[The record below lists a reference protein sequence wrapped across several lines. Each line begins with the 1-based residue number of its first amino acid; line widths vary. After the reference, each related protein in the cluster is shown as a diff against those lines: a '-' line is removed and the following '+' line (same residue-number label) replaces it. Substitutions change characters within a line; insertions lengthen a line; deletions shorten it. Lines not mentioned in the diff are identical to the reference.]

1 MGIFATTGET
11 SLLPNVKDLR
21 KMALRVGSS
30 MLLRSLRTP
39 KASMISSRAM
49 SEMSFTFAAPNGVHY
64 KDANVKQIDVPS
76 FSGSFGIL
84 PNHVPA
90 LAVLA
95 PGTFTVYEE
104 SGDSNKFFVS
114 SGTVTINDDSSVQIL
129 AEEAHSLD
137 AFDPIEAKKALE
149 EANNLASAATD
160 DVSKAEAQIAVEVAD
175 ALVKAL
181 A

>member
-1 MGIFATTGET
+1 MGET
-11 SLLPNVKDLR
+11 RRNQFAAEPSRSR

-30 MLLRSLRTP
+30 MLLRSLRSP
-39 KASMISSRAM
+39 KPSIVSRRAM

-95 PGTFTVYEE
+95 PGTITVYEE

-137 AFDPIEAKKALE
+137 AFDVNAAKTALDEAQNQL
-149 EANNLASAATD
+149 NAAGD
-160 DVSKAEAQIAVEVAD
+160 EVARAEAQIAVEVAD

>member
-1 MGIFATTGET
+1 MG
-11 SLLPNVKDLR
+11 
-21 KMALRVGSS
+21 
-30 MLLRSLRTP
+30 
-39 KASMISSRAM
+39 AM
-49 SEMSFTFAAPNGVHY
+49 SEMSFTLAAPNGVHY
-64 KDANVKQIDVPS
+64 KNAIVKQIDVPS

-90 LAVLA
+90 LAVLS
-95 PGTFTVYEE
+95 PGTVTVIEE
-104 SGDSNKFFVS
+104 SGDSKKFFVS

-160 DVSKAEAQIAVEVAD
+160 DVARAEAQIAVEVAD
-175 ALVKAL
+175 
-181 A
+181 

>member
-1 MGIFATTGET
+1 MGT
-11 SLLPNVKDLR
+11 SQPDIKKSSK

-30 MLLRSLRTP
+30 MLLRSMRP
-39 KASMISSRAM
+39 SRASLISKRAM

-90 LAVLA
+90 LAVLS
-95 PGTFTVYEE
+95 PGTVTVIEE
-104 SGDSNKFFVS
+104 SGDSKKFFVS

-137 AFDPIEAKKALE
+137 AFDVNAAKTAL
-149 EANNLASAATD
+149 D
-160 DVSKAEAQIAVEVAD
+160 EAQNQLNAAGDEVA
-175 ALVKAL
+175 
-181 A
+181 